1 MLKKM
6 IKMNL
11 DDLIP
16 LVAVQGG
23 VFAVYELV
31 QAVVL
36 VGFQPQNADAV
47 DICGLV
53 LLMIA
58 TIMSFVLG
66 CLYPRMNVNLLLKH
80 SVTRKNALVGTLAS
94 SALNMAVLFAL
105 PVVLGEIDHLIAAH
119 WVNTLPWV
127 TGTDGLRVP
136 LWGYLLIFA
145 VVLCMTTGFG
155 ALLQRFGKQASW
167 CLLGVWVALC
177 FGGNLIDLDGL
188 IENSTVPVPV
198 FVVVGGVFCLVSLVG
213 GSALILHA
221 NVTE

>member
-11 DDLIP
+11 NDLIP

-53 LLMIA
+53 LLMVA
-58 TIMSFVLG
+58 TIMSFVVG
-66 CLYPRMNVNLLLKH
+66 CIYPRMNVNLLLKH

-94 SALNMAVLFAL
+94 LSLNVAVLLGLAA
-105 PVVLGEIDHLIAAH
+105 VLGEIDHLIAAH

-136 LWGYLLIFA
+136 LWVYLLIFA
-145 VVLCMTTGFG
+145 VVLCLTTGFG

-167 CLLGVWVALC
+167 CLFGMWIALC

-188 IENSTVPVPV
+188 IESNAVPVPL
-198 FVVVGGVFCLVSLVG
+198 FVVLGGVFCLVCLIG
-213 GSALILHA
+213 GSALILRA